1 MDTIIIEDRIKKQK
15 VARAILEALPEWF
28 GIPEAREDYI
38 TKSADQTFIATYLDD
53 NLAGFLCL
61 EETGKDTIELYVMGV
76 RKEYHRKGIG
86 GTLVSY
92 AKRIAQEAGYSFL
105 QVKTVQMGRYP
116 EYDGTNRFY
125 LAQGFKELE
134 VFPNLWGEANP
145 CQIYVMSL

>member
-1 MDTIIIEDRIKKQK
+1 
-15 VARAILEALPEWF
+15 
-28 GIPEAREDYI
+28 
-38 TKSADQTFIATYLDD
+38 
-53 NLAGFLCL
+53 
-61 EETGKDTIELYVMGV
+61 MGV